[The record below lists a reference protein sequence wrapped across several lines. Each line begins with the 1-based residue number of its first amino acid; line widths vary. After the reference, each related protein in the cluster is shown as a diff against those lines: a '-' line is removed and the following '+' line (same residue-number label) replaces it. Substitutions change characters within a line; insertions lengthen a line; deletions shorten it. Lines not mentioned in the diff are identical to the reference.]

1 MTDTN
6 APGCADDCI
15 VARRAFL
22 KDVTMFTAAL
32 MAAGLAPR
40 VAAAAPRPVRALS
53 RTAAEVRYPVP
64 GRDGV
69 EFDDKNEVILVR
81 NAGRVYAFA
90 LACPH
95 QNTALRLAPS
105 KLGFQCPKHHS
116 KYQLDGEYISGRA
129 TRSMD
134 RYAIRREGTV
144 LVVDVALY
152 YESDSEPTQW
162 AGAVITV

>member
-22 KDVTMFTAAL
+22 KDVTMFAAAL
-32 MAAGLAPR
+32 VAAGFAPR
-40 VAAAAPRPVRALS
+40 VASAAPRPVRALS
-53 RTAAEVRYPVP
+53 RTANAVRYPMP
-64 GRDGV
+64 GKDGV

-95 QNTALRLAPS
+95 QNTALRLEPSKRGFSAPS
-105 KLGFQCPKHHS
+105 TIRSTSSTASTSRGGRRAAWTDTPFA
-116 KYQLDGEYISGRA
+116 GRA
-129 TRSMD
+129 RSS
-134 RYAIRREGTV
+134 
-144 LVVDVALY
+144 VVDVALY
-152 YESDSEPTQW
+152 YESDSNPRSGP
-162 AGAVITV
+162 AP

>member
-6 APGCADDCI
+6 SPGCADDCI

-22 KDVTMFTAAL
+22 QDVTMFAAAL
-32 MAAGLAPR
+32 VAAGFAPR
-40 VAAAAPRPVRALS
+40 LASAAPRPVHALS
-53 RTAAEVRYPVP
+53 RAANEVRYPMP
-64 GRDGV
+64 ATDGV
-69 EFDDKNEVILVR
+69 EFDKENEVILVR
-81 NAGRVYAFA
+81 TAGRVYAFA

-95 QNTALRLAPS
+95 QNTALRLEPS
-105 KLGFQCPKHHS
+105 KLGFQCSRHHS
-116 KYQLDGEYISGRA
+116 KYRIDGEYISGRA

-134 RYAIRREGTV
+134 RYAIRRDGGAV
-144 LVVDVALY
+144 VVDVATY